1 MKRILLAAILMAFTI
16 SAFAQV
22 NSEDL
27 AIIQSVYSKDKS
39 DIIKSKLNLSDAQ
52 GKAFWPLYDQYE
64 AKRVRLSNQRVAII
78 NDYLKKYDQLNGQ
91 SSTALMTRVF
101 ANDKA
106 FTNLQQSYFP
116 QFAAAVGGKNAA
128 KFYQLEN
135 YLQLI
140 VRLHV
145 QDEIPFIG
153 ELDKEKH

>member
-1 MKRILLAAILMAFTI
+1 MKRIILSAILMAFTVG
-16 SAFAQV
+16 AFAQIK
-22 NSEDL
+22 SEDL
-27 AIIQSVYSKDKS
+27 AIIQSVYSKDKA

-64 AKRVRLSNQRVAII
+64 AKRVSLSNQRAAII
-78 NDYLKKYDQLNGQ
+78 NDYLKGYEKLNGQ
-91 SSTALMTRVF
+91 SSNALMTRVF

-116 QFAAAVGGKNAA
+116 QFATAVGGKNAA

-153 ELDKEKH
+153 ELDKERH